1 MDARNSAGVSARIA
15 VVGLVTAALLGGCD
29 GGEGSSASSSSS
41 SSSSA
46 GVSGSATSSS
56 VPSSTSSTSSSSS
69 ATAYVPVKPQF
80 PAEAKKHTD
89 AGAVAFVKYYWAAVD
104 YAWTKPDER
113 VLVPLSL
120 STCKSCAWFE
130 KIAADSRAA
139 SEYMSGPAMQ
149 AKDVEHVSTAG
160 QSIRLA
166 CKVTQFATTTYS
178 KDGTVVTSTERD
190 EINESVDVV
199 WSNERWQV
207 GEIGTI

>member
-89 AGAVAFVKYYWAAVD
+89 AGAVAFVKYYWAAMNF
-104 YAWTKPDER
+104 AWTKPDADILLGLGKSSCRSCSNLEDTAR
-113 VLVPLSL
+113 LLLRDGQRMDQPPIEVMSAYHVYTAKSQTQVITKVKRTTASTVDATGKVLKTNSPSDAL
-120 STCKSCAWFE
+120 
-130 KIAADSRAA
+130 RAFRL
-139 SEYMSGPAMQ
+139 EWSG
-149 AKDVEHVSTAG
+149 SW
-160 QSIRLA
+160 
-166 CKVTQFATTTYS
+166 KV
-178 KDGTVVTSTERD
+178 V
-190 EINESVDVV
+190 
-199 WSNERWQV
+199 
-207 GEIGTI
+207 EIGEG

>member
-1 MDARNSAGVSARIA
+1 MDVRRGRLIVL
-15 VVGLVTAALLGGCD
+15 VGLVGVALLGGCD
-29 GGEGSSASSSSS
+29 GGGSTL

-46 GVSGSATSSS
+46 TVASGGGSS
-56 VPSSTSSTSSSSS
+56 SSTSSTSSTSSRSS
-69 ATAYVPVKPQF
+69 ATAYVPVKPEF

>member
-104 YAWTKPDER
+104 YAWTKPDADMLQNLEE
-113 VLVPLSL
+113 
-120 STCKSCAWFE
+120 STCTSCAGLQSSAEFFVQSG
-130 KIAADSRAA
+130 SRFSDPVFAVTR
-139 SEYMSGPAMQ
+139 
-149 AKDVEHVSTAG
+149 VEHVVTTNEVT
-160 QSIRLA
+160 QLA
-166 CKVTQFATTTYS
+166 CDVTQLRN
-178 KDGTVVTSTERD
+178 TVVDKSGEPLREQARTDMQRAIE
-190 EINESVDVV
+190 VV
-199 WSNERWQV
+199 WRDGWRMKS
-207 GEIGTI
+207 IGRI

>member
-1 MDARNSAGVSARIA
+1 M
-15 VVGLVTAALLGGCD
+15 
-29 GGEGSSASSSSS
+29 
-41 SSSSA
+41 
-46 GVSGSATSSS
+46 
-56 VPSSTSSTSSSSS
+56 
-69 ATAYVPVKPQF
+69 PVKPEF

>member
-104 YAWTKPDER
+104 YAWTKPDADI
-113 VLVPLSL
+113 LSPLSL
-120 STCKSCAWFE
+120 SICKVCNAFY
-130 KIAADSRAA
+130 DMA
-139 SEYMSGPAMQ
+139 SASVDKGEFSSGPA
-149 AKDVEHVSTAG
+149 
-160 QSIRLA
+160 L
-166 CKVTQFATTTYS
+166 
-178 KDGTVVTSTERD
+178 
-190 EINESVDVV
+190 SVDDVAFV
-199 WSNERWQV
+199 SATPDSAYLAATITQLASNTISSTGEVLYTNERKELHEAVEVAWLD
-207 GEIGTI
+207 GWKIRAIGKI